1 MKRARTETRANNNEA
16 AAAAPA
22 EEGAMPTNMEV
33 ATEKEAMHPPLELPS
48 NATSIRAEITDTFS
62 CENRGY
68 GYYADVENECQIFHV
83 CLPVMYDDVERKE
96 RTFRWSFICPE
107 ETVFS
112 QVVFTCVRMEDMPNE
127 CQESEQYYKL
137 NQNFGMTMNESA
149 AENEMK
155 ETEGSQMQQQ
165 MMLEKIE
172 MTTEGKKM
180 VMEEKRPA
188 AAMEMAGGM
197 KVRPQSAM
205 NSNAAM
211 TEGLLPPLANEVYR
225 AGTNGEAQMPQ
236 DVPVAMAVMEGEN
249 NVVETELDEVKEV
262 EDEEAIILETKSQNS
277 NLAVIEAVDNIV
289 RESEAA
295 AAVAAATP
303 EMRRMPDPRGRRF
316 LFRADVKRN

>member
-1 MKRARTETRANNNEA
+1 ML
-16 AAAAPA
+16 
-22 EEGAMPTNMEV
+22 TNMEV
-33 ATEKEAMHPPLELPS
+33 ATEKAMLPPLELPS

-127 CQESEQYYKL
+127 CQESEQFYKL
-137 NQNFGMTMNESA
+137 NQNFGMTMNASES
-149 AENEMK
+149 
-155 ETEGSQMQQQ
+155 ETDSEVMEDKKGSQMQQ

-180 VMEEKRPA
+180 VMMTMKEEKRPA
-188 AAMEMAGGM
+188 VMEMEGM
-197 KVRPQSAM
+197 KVRPQS

-211 TEGLLPPLANEVYR
+211 TEGLLPPLDNEVYR
-225 AGTNGEAQMPQ
+225 AGTNGEAQMPE
-236 DVPVAMAVMEGEN
+236 DIKVAIEGEN
-249 NVVETELDEVKEV
+249 NVVETQLDEVKDV

-277 NLAVIEAVDNIV
+277 NIAVIEAVDNIV
-289 RESEAA
+289 REHEAA
-295 AAVAAATP
+295 AAATP